1 LLLAGPGSLLAGV
14 LVWRSTVVRGVIS
27 AQLLRSSFG
36 ATRAG
41 NFAFSVHSHRAL
53 VSNETH

>member
-1 LLLAGPGSLLAGV
+1 MRLPKYVLLGV
-14 LVWRSTVVRGVIS
+14 AILVAVAATTSV
-27 AQLLRSSFG
+27 AFG

-41 NFAFSVHSHRAL
+41 SFAFSVHSHRAL